1 MDVVLSRRAKY
12 IAAAAGLLAL
22 TALGASSCSSKS
34 GSPVFG
40 GTDDGGGSGGDDSGF
55 GASSSGAGS
64 SSGTGSSSGFNLGDA
79 GAGGMGNGTCKDGTY
94 AGMYACSFVV
104 GPDCSD
110 AGDAGFNDGGF
121 VITGNI
127 SFQLAQDQSSGESFL
142 DKASGSFGGGCC
154 AIIPGMPTFSLDA
167 GVSGQ
172 LNCNSGEFMG
182 MLSNGSY
189 TGFGMTGTFGGP
201 LNSQYNGANSA
212 FVDGKWQLTVP
223 GQGCCTGI
231 WSANLQ

>member
-34 GSPVFG
+34 GSPVFAG
-40 GTDDGGGSGGDDSGF
+40 GEEGGGAGSDDSGS
-55 GASSSGAGS
+55 GASSSGG
-64 SSGTGSSSGFNLGDA
+64 GGSSSGFNLGD
-79 GAGGMGNGTCKDGTY
+79 GGGGGMGTGTCKDGTY
-94 AGMYACSFVV
+94 AGAYACSFVV

-110 AGDAGFNDGGF
+110 AGDAGFNDAGF

-127 SFQLAQDQSSGESFL
+127 SFQLTQDQSSGESFL
-142 DKASGSFGGGCC
+142 DKASGDFGGGCC

-172 LNCNSGEFMG
+172 LNCNSGMFTG

-201 LNSQYNGANSA
+201 LDSQYNGSNSA